1 MDASTIGVIVLIVTV
16 ISYATE
22 IIPLAMTAVCS
33 GLIMAV
39 LGAATFNDAFSGF
52 GNDTLMMVVG
62 MAVVGDALFAT
73 GAAELIGKR
82 IVKAFGK
89 SERVFIMACIIIT
102 AVLSAFLSN
111 TATAAMMFPIMASAI
126 ATSNGKL
133 TMKKSYMAVGFAA
146 IAGGGCTLIGSTPQV
161 IAQGLLTEG
170 GYAGATFFEYLAAG
184 FPKVLILLVYFVT
197 IGFRLGDKVFD
208 FEEPKP
214 EVAEGSADSEGQK
227 LNAKMIISLIVLLG
241 CIVGFISG
249 LWTLGGVAMVG
260 GAICVIT
267 KCIEFKPMVRNLD
280 WTTIIVVGGSLSFAT
295 CIDTCGAGEAIANF
309 VVNLLGSGVSPY
321 ILISVLGLLA
331 VIMGNVMTHTSTAA
345 ILVPITIYIARGMGI
360 DPHAAAVAIV
370 MFTNITYCTPIMTPA
385 ATMSLA
391 AGYRFKDYVKVGG
404 LLNVISYA
412 AMVAMLPLI
421 FHF

>member
-1 MDASTIGVIVLIVTV
+1 MDASTIGVIVLIITI

-22 IIPLAMTAVCS
+22 VIPLAMTAVCS

-39 LGAATFNDAFSGF
+39 LGAAEFSDAFSGF
-52 GNDTLMMVVG
+52 GNDVLMMVVG
-62 MAVVGDALFAT
+62 MSIVGDTLFAT
-73 GAAELIGKR
+73 GAAELLGKR

-89 SERVFIMACIIIT
+89 SERVFIMACIVIT

-126 ATSNGKL
+126 ASSKGKL

-170 GYAGATFFEYLAAG
+170 GYTGATFFEYLAAG
-184 FPKVLILLVYFVT
+184 FPKVLILLIYFVT
-197 IGFRLGDKVFD
+197 IGFKLGDKVFD
-208 FEEPKP
+208 FEEPVP
-214 EVAEGSADSEGQK
+214 EVSENAGSEEQR
-227 LNAKMIISLIVLLG
+227 LNAKMIISLLILLG

-260 GAICVIT
+260 GALCVIT

-295 CIDTCGAGEAIANF
+295 CIDKCGAGEAIANW
-309 VVNLLGSGVSPY
+309 VVNLLGTNVSSY
-321 ILISVLGLLA
+321 VLISVLGLLA
-331 VIMGNVMTHTSTAA
+331 VVMGNVMTHTSTSA
-345 ILVPITIYIARGMGI
+345 ILVPITIYIAKGMGI

-412 AMVAMLPLI
+412 AMVAMLPVL
-421 FHF
+421 FRF